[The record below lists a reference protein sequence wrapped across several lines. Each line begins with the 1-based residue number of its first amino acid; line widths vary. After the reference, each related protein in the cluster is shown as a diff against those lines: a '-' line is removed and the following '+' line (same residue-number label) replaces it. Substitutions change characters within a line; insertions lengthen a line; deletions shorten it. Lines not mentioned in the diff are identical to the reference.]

1 MDRITRPARS
11 RLAGIVLLTAATVAL
26 TGCTFGGDAGA
37 PSDELADAIEEVT
50 GLERFANSGFS
61 ILVQDVETGDTLY
74 EHNASTTLVPGSTQK
89 NFTTATALDVLGVDT
104 RIETPVHAVGAVTD
118 GVLDGDLVLV
128 GGGDFS
134 FGLRDQPDGTLAYTA
149 FDHNEAN
156 AGLPATLVDGDPL
169 AGLREL
175 TGQIVDAGVR
185 EVRGDVIVDN
195 RLFDS
200 FDEWPDGSID
210 AIWVNENVLDVA
222 ITPGE
227 VGAAPTV
234 ELRPSLTSIQFA
246 NEATTV
252 ADGETKLQVTDAG
265 GGRFVLTGQI
275 AASDEPTRRTAEIED
290 PPAFARM
297 AFREVLADAGVT
309 VASDGGANAEERL
322 PASYTG
328 DPLAIWESATTAE
341 RVKVV
346 QKVSYNRGA
355 QLFACLIAVESGS
368 KDCADGLAV
377 ILDLLAELGVPEGS
391 VFLFDPAG
399 SIDYNRASALA
410 HVTVLR
416 AAIDTEWG
424 EAWHDAL
431 PIAGVDGSTS
441 SLGKGTS
448 SEGKIQAK
456 TGTRGVD
463 YPAGGSGSIFFAG
476 QAYAG
481 YATTDD
487 GRELVFTTIMNS
499 VEVHSFEELVEI
511 ITDLGG
517 IPLAVQQHG

>member
-11 RLAGIVLLTAATVAL
+11 RLTGLVLLTAATVAL
-26 TGCTFGGDAGA
+26 TGCTFGGDAGES
-37 PSDELADAIEEVT
+37 SDELAEAIEEVT

-74 EHNASTTLVPGSTQK
+74 EHNASTPLVPGSTQK

-104 RIETPVHAVGAVTD
+104 RIETPVHAVGTVTD

-169 AGLREL
+169 AALRDLAE
-175 TGQIVDAGVR
+175 QIVDAGVR

-200 FDEWPDGSID
+200 FDGWPDGSID

-227 VGAAPTV
+227 VGAAPEV
-234 ELRPSLTSIQFA
+234 ELRPSLKSIQFS

-252 ADGETKLQVTDAG
+252 ADGETKLEVTDAG

-275 AASDEPTRRTAEIED
+275 AASGEPTRRTAEIED

-309 VASDGGANAEERL
+309 VASDGGASAEERL

-328 DPLAIWESATTAE
+328 DPVATWESATTAE

-368 KDCADGLAV
+368 KDCADGLGV

-410 HVTVLR
+410 HATVLR
-416 AAIDTEWG
+416 AAVDTEWG

-441 SLGKGTS
+441 TLGKGTS

-463 YPAGGSGSIFFAG
+463 YPARDSIFFAG
-476 QAYAG
+476 QAFAG

-511 ITDLGG
+511 ITELGG

>member
-1 MDRITRPARS
+1 MLRTTRSACR
-11 RLAGIVLLTAATVAL
+11 RLTGLALLTVATVCL
-26 TGCTFGGDAGA
+26 TGCTFGAGDGDSS
-37 PSDELADAIEEVT
+37 SDELADAIEAVT

-61 ILVQDVETGDTLY
+61 ILVQDLETGDTLY
-74 EHNASTTLVPGSTQK
+74 EHDPATPLVPGSTQK

-104 RIETPVHAVGAVTD
+104 IIETPVHAVGTVTD
-118 GVLDGDLVLV
+118 GVLDGDLALV

-134 FGLRDQPDGTLAYTA
+134 FGLRDQPDGTLAFTA

-169 AGLREL
+169 AALRDL
-175 TGQIVDAGVR
+175 AQQIVDAGVR

-195 RLFDS
+195 RLFEP
-200 FDEWPDGSID
+200 FEEWPDGRID

-222 ITPGE
+222 IAPGE
-227 VGAAPTV
+227 VGAVPEV
-234 ELRPSLTSIQFA
+234 ELRPSLTSIQFV

-252 ADGETKLQVTDAG
+252 ADGDTQLKVTDAG

-275 AASDEPTRRTAEIED
+275 AASDDPTRRTAEIED

-309 VASDGGANAEERL
+309 VTSDAGAANAADRL
-322 PASYTG
+322 PAAYAG
-328 DPLAIWESATTAE
+328 DPLAVWESATTAE

-355 QLFACLIAVESGS
+355 QLFACLIAVEGGS
-368 KDCADGLAV
+368 TDCEDGLGR
-377 ILDLLAELGVPEGS
+377 ILELLAELGVPEGS

-416 AAIDTEWG
+416 AAVDTEWG
-424 EAWHDAL
+424 AAWHDAL
-431 PIAGVDGSTS
+431 PIAGVDGSMSTQ
-441 SLGKGTS
+441 GKGTS

-463 YPAGGSGSIFFAG
+463 YPAGASILFAG
-476 QAYAG
+476 QAFAG

-487 GRELVFTTIMNS
+487 GRELAFTSIMNT
-499 VEVHSFEELVEI
+499 VDVHSFEELVEI
-511 ITDLGG
+511 ITELGG

>member
-1 MDRITRPARS
+1 MHRITRPRRARP
-11 RLAGIVLLTAATVAL
+11 AGIALLTAATVAL
-26 TGCTFGGDAGA
+26 TGCTFGGDTGA
-37 PSDELADAIEEVT
+37 PSDELADAIEAVT

-74 EHNASTTLVPGSTQK
+74 EHNARTSLVPGSTQK

-104 RIETPVHAVGAVTD
+104 RIETPVYALGAVTD

-134 FGLRDQPDGTLAYTA
+134 FGLREQPDGTLAYTA

-175 TGQIVDAGVR
+175 TRQIVDAGVR

-200 FDEWPDGSID
+200 FDGWPDGSID

-234 ELRPSLTSIQFA
+234 ELRPSLRSIQLS
-246 NEATTV
+246 NDATTV
-252 ADGETKLQVTDAG
+252 ADGETKLQVTDEG

-275 AASDEPTRRTAEIED
+275 AATDEPTRRTAEIED

-309 VASDGGANAEERL
+309 VASDSGANGEERL

-368 KDCADGLAV
+368 KDCADGLKE
-377 ILDLLAELGVPEGS
+377 ILALLAELGVPDGS

-441 SLGKGTS
+441 TLGKGTP

-499 VEVHSFEELVEI
+499 VEVHSFEELVEV
-511 ITDLGG
+511 ITELGG

>member
-1 MDRITRPARS
+1 MDRITRPRRS
-11 RLAGIVLLTAATVAL
+11 RPAGIALLTAATVAL

-74 EHNASTTLVPGSTQK
+74 EHNARTSLVPGSTQK

-104 RIETPVHAVGAVTD
+104 RIETPVYALGAVTD

-200 FDEWPDGSID
+200 FDGWPDGSID

-227 VGAAPTV
+227 VGAVPTV
-234 ELRPSLTSIQFA
+234 ELRPSLKSIQFS

-252 ADGETKLQVTDAG
+252 ADGETKLTVTDEG
-265 GGRFVLTGQI
+265 GGRFALTGQI

-309 VASDGGANAEERL
+309 VASDGGADGEERL

-355 QLFACLIAVESGS
+355 QLFACLIAVERGS
-368 KDCADGLAV
+368 KDCADGLKE

-441 SLGKGTS
+441 TLGKGTS